1 MKKKTHNTEER
12 VEEEKL
18 GKLIKARRTKT
29 MRRRRRRRE
38 EFHPENRRKAKKKAI
53 ERRQEECERE
63 NLNEHSKITLEPLS
77 FSHSFYLLIRLV
89 DAIKQKGDIGLVMSE
104 TRGLRLWLWSRCDSD
119 D

>member
-1 MKKKTHNTEER
+1 
-12 VEEEKL
+12 
-18 GKLIKARRTKT
+18 

-38 EFHPENRRKAKKKAI
+38 EFHPENRRKAKKKRAS

-89 DAIKQKGDIGLVMSE
+89 DAIKQKGDIGSGNE
-104 TRGLRLWLWSRCDSD
+104 RDSGSGVESMLPEPIE
-119 D
+119 